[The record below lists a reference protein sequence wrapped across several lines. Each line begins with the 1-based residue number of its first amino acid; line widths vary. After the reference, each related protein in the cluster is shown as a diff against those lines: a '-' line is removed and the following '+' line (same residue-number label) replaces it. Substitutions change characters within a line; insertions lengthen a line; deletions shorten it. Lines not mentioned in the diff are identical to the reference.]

1 MASQSKPFGG
11 ISLGGHTVSGPGQ
24 STTQQNIQIV
34 VAPDALKGTTRFQDL
49 GPQYQNEIMQIDK
62 EIQEQIKLA
71 VETREKL
78 PAHGAKVAS
87 VAPDVAFIESF
98 LSTVELGIDNDS
110 NNIAQLREVCKRDN
124 DDALLCFRA
133 IENLKLPSQFHY
145 ANMST
150 LPGKSRVPTAQDTGS
165 DDPTRPVDLVAYF
178 SKRADDLGLTLDSY
192 QRQIREIE
200 AHLRTMEEGT
210 QVMAQELM
218 GSRDKLRDQRR
229 ELVEALKAIESAILN
244 AAKKVGETR
253 EQVVK
258 QTVGGV
264 GRGLGL
270 GV

>member
-1 MASQSKPFGG
+1 MASQSKPFGL
-11 ISLGGHTVSGPGQ
+11 SLGGHTVTGPGQ
-24 STTQQNIQIV
+24 STAQPGIEV
-34 VAPDALKGTTRFQDL
+34 VVKPEDLKGTTRFQDL
-49 GPQYQNEIMQIDK
+49 GADYQHQIMQIDND
-62 EIQEQIKLA
+62 IQAWITKATQ
-71 VETREKL
+71 TREKL

-87 VAPDVAFIESF
+87 VAPDVALIDTF
-98 LSTVELGIDNDS
+98 LSAVELGIDNDS
-110 NNIAQLREVCKRDN
+110 TSISLLREVCKTDSE
-124 DDALLCFRA
+124 DALLCFRA
-133 IENLKLPSQFHY
+133 IENLKLPSQYHY

-150 LPGKSRVPTAQDTGS
+150 LPRKSRAAPNSSS

-178 SKRADDLGLTLDSY
+178 SKRTDDLGLTLETY

-229 ELVEALKAIESAILN
+229 ELVDALKAIESAILH